1 MKKTLLLFLILLV
14 SGCSGLKKTTKSDIR
29 ADVISQTEVKKTAD
43 ENQILTTSVN
53 AEKKTEATIKKNT
66 SAEENETE
74 ETTIHTINYDSKTP
88 VDSVTRKPAIS
99 QEIIQKTVKGKN
111 VKAVES
117 TEMLYS
123 QAEVQSLF
131 QVYFKISKSESDS
144 VNKVISMLRTEVRE
158 QTKKANYW
166 WVWLLAGM
174 CVPVVGWIALK
185 SGWPAKVFVWV
196 VKILKNIKKIRLFS
210 NTV

>member
-14 SGCSGLKKTTKSDIR
+14 AGCSGVKKTTKTDTR

-43 ENQILTTSVN
+43 ENASLTTSVN
-53 AEKKTEATIKKNT
+53 TEKKTEATIKKNT
-66 SAEENETE
+66 SAEENESE

-88 VDSVTRKPAIS
+88 IDSVTRKPVIS

-111 VKAVES
+111 AKSVES
-117 TEMLYS
+117 TELLYS

-131 QVYFKISKSESDS
+131 HVYFKMSQQKTDS
-144 VNKVISMLRTEVRE
+144 FNNVISSLKSEVRE
-158 QTKKANYW
+158 QTKKSSNW
-166 WVWLLAGM
+166 WVWLIVGISL
-174 CVPVVGWIALK
+174 PVILWIAVK

-196 VKILKNIKKIRLFS
+196 LKIFKKI
-210 NTV
+210 